1 MNRTLLKIAI
11 PIVLLVLACMTIKE
25 NVYQQPFLIPVG
37 LGLFSL
43 TFFYLA
49 IQYASVQSF
58 FRIAG
63 FILLMTTAT
72 TGYSNW
78 LPQVEGAKPPPE
90 FQLDAYSMSAQQ
102 LADIGETIIF
112 GGIGKSRVQGSI
124 GKGQCPLCHLFRPG
138 ELAYR
143 APNLWGITARKRLK
157 STSIEYIAES
167 HVCPSCYV
175 VGGFGLRGTENR
187 ESPMPKIHRA
197 PISLTLEEFIA
208 VDTWLFFREGE
219 QPPSPYDIAEAYRKI
234 VPSSELTRQP
244 KEEPILRIASKTV
257 VQGDETL
264 GQLFSKARCSVCHR
278 IPGISLSFG
287 EIGPPLL
294 RKSMRTERLNDPTY
308 TGSAQS
314 VEEYITESILQPDT
328 YLVPGYTDLMPHHY
342 SEQLTA
348 QALQRMVQHLSTGR
362 EYDPA
367 ID

>member
-1 MNRTLLKIAI
+1 MCRALLKIAI
-11 PIVLLVLACMTIKE
+11 PLFLVLLASITIKD
-25 NVYQQPFLIPVG
+25 NVYAQPFLIPVG

-43 TFFYLA
+43 TFFFLA
-49 IQYASVQSF
+49 LQYAGTQSF

-90 FQLDAYSMSAQQ
+90 FELDVYSMSAQQ
-102 LADIGETIIF
+102 LADMGETIIF
-112 GGIGKSRVQGSI
+112 GGIGKRWEQGAI
-124 GKGQCPLCHLFRPG
+124 GKGQCTLCHKFEPG
-138 ELAYR
+138 GSIER

-157 STSIEYIAES
+157 PTSIEYIAES
-167 HVCPSCYV
+167 HTCPNCYV
-175 VGGFGLRGTENR
+175 VAGFACPI
-187 ESPMPKIHRA
+187 ESYMPAIHKA

-208 VDTWLFFREGE
+208 IDTWFFFREGE
-219 QPPSPYDIAEAYRKI
+219 IPPSPYDIADAYRKM
-234 VPSSELTRQP
+234 VPDLLESREDEKDELPLEIR
-244 KEEPILRIASKTV
+244 TV

-308 TGSAQS
+308 KGSAQS
-314 VEEYITESILQPDT
+314 VEEYITESILQPDK

-348 QALQRMVQHLSTGR
+348 QALQRMVTTSLNGER
-362 EYDPA
+362 L
-367 ID
+367 